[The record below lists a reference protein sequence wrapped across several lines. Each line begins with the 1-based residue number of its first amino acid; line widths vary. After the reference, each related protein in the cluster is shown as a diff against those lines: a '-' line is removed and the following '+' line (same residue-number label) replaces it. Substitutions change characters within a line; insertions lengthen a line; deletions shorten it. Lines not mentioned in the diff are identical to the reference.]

1 MKYLIYLSFSLSY
14 AFAHT
19 HHLPLELTFEESQ
32 AIYSKL
38 EKNQTK
44 DGTNLNTP
52 YIQGSIAGGEKM
64 SQWLALI
71 NKNRTEENKIRLTSK
86 KTQRGIPVEK
96 PSKYGPSTIEADFK
110 KLIQAMPIEMAQIIY
125 GKDSIQTSPIVSD
138 EDFITWAKKVSRLYQ
153 TAVRWMSY
161 QRWLPQMSQ
170 RKYKDIRGYY
180 HLNKIADLD
189 RVLEGYHQTTADEQ
203 QKLAEHLNGICLNS
217 LRNEAKCESKLKK
230 AIAADQLVDFK
241 NLYWNNSK
249 KVWDSFFEISDPRR
263 DVTWDSPNVMHVKF
277 KDPNNDTIANWL
289 KENVEDEFQIPLKN
303 WRLEMKFERFGF
315 GLSYIEFQKNVTP
328 HVSGGNKV
336 VMDANT
342 ALEEYGVRWTIRHE
356 YGHILRLPDC
366 YHEFY
371 DAKNNLMINYQL
383 DTTDLMCSR
392 AGQMN
397 DRIYEELKRV
407 YYRP

>member
-1 MKYLIYLSFSLSY
+1 
-14 AFAHT
+14 
-19 HHLPLELTFEESQ
+19 
-32 AIYSKL
+32 
-38 EKNQTK
+38 
-44 DGTNLNTP
+44 
-52 YIQGSIAGGEKM
+52 
-64 SQWLALI
+64 
-71 NKNRTEENKIRLTSK
+71 
-86 KTQRGIPVEK
+86 
-96 PSKYGPSTIEADFK
+96 
-110 KLIQAMPIEMAQIIY
+110 MPIRY
-125 GKDSIQTSPIVSD
+125 
-138 EDFITWAKKVSRLYQ
+138 
-153 TAVRWMSY
+153 
-161 QRWLPQMSQ
+161 
-170 RKYKDIRGYY
+170 
-180 HLNKIADLD
+180 KIADLD
-189 RVLEGYHQTTADEQ
+189 QVLEGYQQTTADEQ

-217 LRNEAKCESKLKK
+217 LRNETKCESKLQK

-241 NLYWNNSK
+241 NLYWNNSR
-249 KVWDSFFEISDPRR
+249 KVWDSFFDISDPRR